1 MRTNVPAWAAAFIL
15 ACFIPLILPAY
26 YVNISSQVLI
36 FSIFAV
42 GLNILVGYAGL
53 VSLGHASLFG
63 LAAYAVG
70 LLLGAGL
77 GHFQAILFSLIA
89 CLIGVALFAVISLRA
104 QGIGFM
110 MITLALGQLLWGL
123 AYRWVAITG
132 GDNGIRL
139 GSRPSILG
147 FSLDDPAP
155 FFLLTLVMCFL
166 AVLACDVTIKSHFGA
181 SLIGTRDQPRRMSAL
196 GYQVWLI
203 RFFACLLS
211 GLLAGIAGILFV
223 YYNRFINPEALT
235 LGSSAEV
242 LLMVISGGSGT
253 LLGPV
258 VGAAL
263 VIIVKTVVSGYV
275 ERWNLLLG
283 VIFVFIML
291 FMPDGLVPGVTRL
304 ARRVLELRKRN
315 LFSVNGQPHGSTYDQ
330 RP

>member
-139 GSRPSILG
+139 GLRPSILG